1 MWYVIWATTGKEELT
16 RTAIEKNIDSSLYYR
31 LSIPHMV
38 KYERKGGI
46 DIRVVKRILPSYIF
60 VETDDI
66 VQFAYRLEYMP
77 GFSIVL
83 KNEGYWPLYEDE
95 EKLLISLIKD
105 GDLIDISRG
114 FIEDGRVSITAGP
127 LTGYEGV
134 ICKVNKRKRMATVEV
149 EMFNRTMQINLGLEI
164 LEGKAQKDENITA
177 NKL

>member
-16 RTAIEKNIDSSLYYR
+16 RNAIERNIDSSLYYR

-60 VETDDI
+60 VETDNI
-66 VQFAYRLEYMP
+66 EEFAHRLKYMP
-77 GFSIVL
+77 GFSLVL

-95 EKLLISLIKD
+95 EKLLIDLIKD
-105 GDLIDISRG
+105 GDIIDISRG
-114 FIEDGRVSITAGP
+114 FIENGRVRITAGP

-134 ICKVNKRKRMATVEV
+134 ICKVNKRKRMATIEI
-149 EMFNRTMQINLGLEI
+149 EMFNRKNRIDLGLEI